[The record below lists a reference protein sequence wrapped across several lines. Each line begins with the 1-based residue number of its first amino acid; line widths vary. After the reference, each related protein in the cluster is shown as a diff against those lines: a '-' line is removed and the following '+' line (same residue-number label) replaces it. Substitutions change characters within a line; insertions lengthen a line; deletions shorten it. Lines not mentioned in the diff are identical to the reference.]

1 LAWLLSIDGDRRH
14 IRYCDRYVRQDYD
27 FKNPRFERGYTD
39 QIPLTIKPYPMKKRN
54 IQTMMQNSQI
64 WIATD
69 EVFFKIP
76 GFSRGFTNQIPL
88 TIKPYPI
95 IQPNYA
101 L

>member
-1 LAWLLSIDGDRRH
+1 
-14 IRYCDRYVRQDYD
+14 
-27 FKNPRFERGYTD
+27 
-39 QIPLTIKPYPMKKRN
+39 MKKRN